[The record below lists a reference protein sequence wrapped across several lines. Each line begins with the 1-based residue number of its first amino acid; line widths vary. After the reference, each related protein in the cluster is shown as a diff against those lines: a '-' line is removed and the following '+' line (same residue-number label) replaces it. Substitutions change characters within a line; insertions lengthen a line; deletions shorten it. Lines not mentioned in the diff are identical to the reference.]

1 MQTLEQLVIH
11 LYSIFFPLKK
21 GAKAAFL
28 GIKIQQYKIE
38 ATKKKK
44 KKRCSGLK
52 WDLKVL
58 YLTQSPESRQAA
70 RVQRISKEFLY
81 RKSSAVPGT
90 GTRLTRVVVMDLGLQ
105 SDHVIHSQVSYLYP
119 YWLSRIE

>member
-1 MQTLEQLVIH
+1 MHTLEQLVIH
-11 LYSIFFPLKK
+11 LYSNFFPLKK

-44 KKRCSGLK
+44 RCSGLK

-58 YLTQSPESRQAA
+58 YLTQSP
-70 RVQRISKEFLY
+70 
-81 RKSSAVPGT
+81 
-90 GTRLTRVVVMDLGLQ
+90 D
-105 SDHVIHSQVSYLYP
+105 
-119 YWLSRIE
+119 